1 MRRWATFKMLGK
13 THYKIGILYYLIFST
28 IPVFSLSVL
37 KNQPI
42 NVIILNI
49 ITTGC
54 AALLPDI
61 DCSSSIAYTKNPI
74 GIVISKGIAI
84 LQKMLATI
92 IHLTFT
98 IGSAYLIYKKR
109 DRICIYLVKK
119 FSINT
124 TKIKIAIYIFVGI
137 LIFLGLA
144 GKHNTKKIPIIGK
157 LYKTVGQKISKNIYK
172 TKRLILTVIYISLSI
187 LIAYYNYTHWNK
199 VIIYTASLLIISAV
213 IFPHRTLLHSLEG
226 FLLISIVSYNAFK
239 IEGYI
244 DTGKSFIIG
253 YGTHLY
259 LSDIFTDTGI
269 PFTFIGYMLGRLP
282 KHELW
287 AKNRLYRSIYKVL
300 CKRLKISI
308 IKTGTPIG
316 SLLENVY
323 VLGLIIILYIIF

>member
-1 MRRWATFKMLGK
+1 MLGK

-42 NVIILNI
+42 NVLILNI
-49 ITTGC
+49 ITAGC

-74 GIVISKGIAI
+74 GIVISKGFII
-84 LQKMLATI
+84 LQKMLVKI
-92 IHLTFT
+92 IHLAFT
-98 IGSAYLIYKKR
+98 IVSAYLIYTNR
-109 DRICIYLVKK
+109 NSISIYLVKK

-124 TKIKIAIYIFVGI
+124 TKIKIVIYIFIVI

-144 GKHNTKKIPIIGK
+144 GTHNAKKTSIIGK
-157 LYKTVGQKISKNIYK
+157 LYKTVGQKISKKIYK

-187 LIAYYNYTHWNK
+187 LIAYYNYTHWDK
-199 VIIYTASLLIISAV
+199 VIIYAASLLIISAV

-226 FLLISIVSYNAFK
+226 YLLISIVSYNAFK
-239 IEGYI
+239 IAGYI
-244 DTGKSFIIG
+244 DMGKSFIIG

-269 PFTFIGYMLGRLP
+269 PFTFIGYMLGRFP

-300 CKRLKISI
+300 SKRLKLPI
-308 IKTGTPIG
+308 IKTGTSIG
-316 SLLENVY
+316 SLLENAY
-323 VLGLIIILYIIF
+323 ILGLIIIIYIIF